1 MPSTARST
9 TAGKAA
15 AAPRRRVRRANAFDR
30 ALTRWLGLL
39 ERPEAP
45 YLVLLGGF
53 LALGVFLRID
63 NLGGQSLWFDE
74 ADAVMLAR
82 QPLSTLIGNLG
93 AAGQNGPLYTLFLHV
108 WMMAFGTSE
117 VAVRLP
123 SVIAGAAAIPLIYLL
138 GRTIHGPKLG
148 LYAAG
153 ILTIAPYQHW
163 YAREAKMYALVTCAL
178 IASLLLLLHALRT
191 DRRATWVAYVIVT
204 TIALYLHVMAALI
217 LLVQAIW
224 LVWNAG
230 ASAGAGRGMRNGEA
244 EQDDSPPRPDR
255 RVPRR
260 TPSMPHSATRIPR
273 SVWALA
279 ALTLPYLPV
288 ALWELRFVRNG
299 TVTWHQAIGPLE
311 FLRVTFTKF
320 ATGVRA
326 DDGTA
331 WRGLILLG
339 ALAVL
344 GALPLAWR
352 HTPWPA
358 PAFGPRR
365 RAAFLAGF
373 VVVPLALF
381 YAVTLVQPLFSDRYL
396 IVVTPAFILL
406 VAGGLLALER
416 LAWPLAILAMVGIVA
431 TSWVPLRDVNLA
443 ATAQK
448 EDWRTAYERIADHAH
463 PNDVII
469 IHPGYLRTTL
479 EYESLRDPRLK
490 NIPLVVMPVD
500 LTDGTSEA
508 RALDLFLQRASSGF
522 ERVWLLLSPD
532 RLAQVDPLDRRG
544 DCQSDRLRDWFC
556 YNARLVDERE
566 LNGVWLGL
574 YTYSRPYGSPY
585 HPPAAIPAETPIAG
599 GRVIYRGFSYDFA
612 PGVSGVSPG
621 GYVPLVL
628 RWFFPEPQQA
638 GLLGIRW
645 SLLDERGA
653 TVADAGGRAPLFGG
667 RPLRPWERPGEI
679 WDYQDLRL
687 PQDLA
692 PGRYRLV
699 IEVIDTQ
706 RPDVALEPGKIA
718 LGWIEVR

>member
-9 TAGKAA
+9 IAGKAN
-15 AAPRRRVRRANAFDR
+15 AAPRRRVRRTGPFDR
-30 ALTRWLGLL
+30 ALARWLGLL

-53 LALGVFLRID
+53 LALGLFLRID

-82 QPLSTLIGNLG
+82 QPISTLIGNLG

-108 WMMAFGTSE
+108 WMALFGTSE

-123 SVIAGAAAIPLIYLL
+123 SVIAGVAAIPLIYLL

-163 YAREAKMYALVTCAL
+163 YAREAKMYAPVTCAL
-178 IASLLLLLHALRT
+178 IASLLLLLHAIRT
-191 DRRATWVAYVIVT
+191 DRRAAWVAYVIVT

-224 LVWNAG
+224 LLSKWEVGSQKSEVETSLAV
-230 ASAGAGRGMRNGEA
+230 
-244 EQDDSPPRPDR
+244 SPKRP
-255 RVPRR
+255 VPSR
-260 TPSMPHSATRIPR
+260 TRLFPTSDVRLPR

-288 ALWELRFVRNG
+288 ALWELRFVWNG
-299 TVTWHQAIGPLE
+299 TVTWHQPIGPLE

-352 HTPWPA
+352 HAPWPA

-373 VVVPLALF
+373 VVVPLVLF
-381 YAVTLVQPLFSDRYL
+381 YAITLVQPLFSDRYL

-448 EDWRTAYERIADHAH
+448 EDWRTAYERIAEHAH

-479 EYESLRDPRLK
+479 EYEALRDPRLQ

-508 RALDLFLQRASSGF
+508 RTLDLFLQRASSGF

-585 HPPAAIPAETPIAG
+585 HPPAAIPAETPVAN

-612 PGVSGVSPG
+612 PGASSVSPG

-628 RWFFPEPQQA
+628 RWFFPEPQQG

-653 TVADAGGRAPLFGG
+653 AVADAGGSAPLFGG

-699 IEVIDTQ
+699 IEVIDMQ

-718 LGWIEVR
+718 LGWVEVR